1 MERNLKVIG
10 NQLIGIEIVEITNFV
25 KMKKN
30 RNLGEVY
37 YHNNMKYNA
46 GDVFSEEKIA
56 ILDENI
62 MT

>member
-1 MERNLKVIG
+1 
-10 NQLIGIEIVEITNFV
+10 
-25 KMKKN
+25 MKKN